1 VSIAR
6 SSVSAI
12 ADLRDVLQKLD
23 RDGVNQLPVMENGHA
38 VGTVTREDI
47 IGRLQKQAVPASV
60 RPDEVAST

>member
-1 VSIAR
+1 MSIAR

-12 ADLRDVLQKLD
+12 VDLRDVLQKLN

-47 IGRLQKQAVPASV
+47 IGLLQKQAVPSQH
-60 RPDEVAST
+60 